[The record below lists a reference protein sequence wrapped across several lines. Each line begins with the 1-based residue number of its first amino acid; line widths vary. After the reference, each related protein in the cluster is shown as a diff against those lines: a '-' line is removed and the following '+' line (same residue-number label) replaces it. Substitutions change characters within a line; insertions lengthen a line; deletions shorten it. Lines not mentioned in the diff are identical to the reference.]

1 MNEKTPSHLVG
12 LLTIDRMFVGSKS
25 EGLYPV
31 LHTEDGRQYRLHF
44 KGDLSLNEKTLYS
57 YDGKTI
63 QVNGHVDNL
72 RGHWRIVLTAENLPL
87 VIEESLISPQLASEA
102 TSEVAA
108 EDTSKTEP
116 EEAPEVTSTSPPDV
130 ASHLAPEAPNP
141 KTNSIEE

>member
-31 LHTEDGRQYRLHF
+31 LHAEDGRQYRLHYR
-44 KGDLSLNEKTLYS
+44 GDLSLNEKTLYS

-87 VIEESLISPQLASEA
+87 VIEALISPQLASEG

-116 EEAPEVTSTSPPDV
+116 EAVPEVTSTAPPDV
-130 ASHLAPEAPNP
+130 ASHVTPEAPNP
-141 KTNSIEE
+141 KANSIEE

>member
-31 LHTEDGRQYRLHF
+31 LHAEDGRQYRLHY
-44 KGDLSLNEKTLYS
+44 KGDLSLNEKTLS
-57 YDGKTI
+57 SFDGKTI
-63 QVNGHVDNL
+63 QVNGHIDNL
-72 RGHWRIVLTAENLPL
+72 RGHWRIVLTADNLPL
-87 VIEESLISPQLASEA
+87 VIEESLISPQLASKA
-102 TSEVAA
+102 TSKVAA

-116 EEAPEVTSTSPPDV
+116 EPAPEATAIAPPDV
-130 ASHLAPEAPNP
+130 SSHLAPEAPNP